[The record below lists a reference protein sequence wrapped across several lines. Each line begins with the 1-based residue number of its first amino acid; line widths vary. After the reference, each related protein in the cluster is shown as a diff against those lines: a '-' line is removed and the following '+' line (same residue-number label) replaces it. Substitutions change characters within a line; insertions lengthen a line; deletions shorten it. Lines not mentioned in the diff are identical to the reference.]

1 MKQRGDFV
9 FRAASGIAYSG
20 TAAGTGPALL
30 FLHGFTGHKTAYPA
44 FRAQLARACAVIS
57 LDLPGHGQT
66 VMPTTVP
73 SSFMQVVTDLA
84 QFLKD
89 RAMGPVHGVGYSM
102 GGRLALALALQCPEW
117 VRSLTL
123 IGTSPGIAS
132 PALRQRR
139 RARDQDLAAFMT
151 AVPAAVFRDYW
162 DKLPLFAHDSP
173 PVPARRHCGLSGC
186 NDRTGT
192 GNLARSL
199 SILGTGTQPS
209 FWQSLSALH
218 RPVQL
223 IVGSHDVKY
232 VQVARAMQDHLPR
245 SNLVL
250 IPGAG
255 HRAHVDRP
263 AEVSARI
270 MEHIFQQPLEQHRH

>member
-1 MKQRGDFV
+1 MKQRVDFV
-9 FRAASGIAYSG
+9 FRAASGIAYHG
-20 TAAGTGPALL
+20 TETGTGPALL

-44 FRAQLARACAVIS
+44 FLAQLARACTVIS
-57 LDLPGHGQT
+57 LDLPGHGHT
-66 VMPTTVP
+66 VMPATVP
-73 SSFMQVVTDLA
+73 SGFMQVVADLA

-102 GGRLALALALQCPEW
+102 GGRLALALTLQFPEG

-123 IGTSPGIAS
+123 IGASPGIAS

-162 DKLPLFAHDSP
+162 DKLPLFAHGP
-173 PVPARRHCGLSGC
+173 PVPARRPCGLSGH
-186 NDRTGT
+186 NDRTD
-192 GNLARSL
+192 NLARSL

-209 FWQSLSALH
+209 FWQSLPALH

-232 VQVARAMQDHLPR
+232 GQVARAMQDRLPHSR
-245 SNLVL
+245 MEL

-255 HRAHVDRP
+255 HRAHVDQP
-263 AEVSARI
+263 GEVSARI
-270 MEHIFQQPLEQHRH
+270 MEHIFQQP